1 MAEKGAANAKMS
13 VAKILHQSV
22 MGGCYV
28 GFGGLL
34 SLSIAGSLARAVDGN
49 PGLGK
54 LVFAALFPVNLLLI
68 LMSGGQLFTGNSASV
83 PAALCEGLV
92 SKGELVKS
100 WVVSYLGNICG
111 CGLFALAASYTGLL
125 TGGTAELAAA
135 TAVKK
140 CAGRFGPTLV
150 KAVMCNWLVC
160 MAVFLAGAANDLGG
174 KMVGIWFPISTFVA
188 IGFEH
193 SVANL
198 FLLPL
203 GCLAGADV
211 SLSEIVFKNL
221 LPVTIGNATFANT
234 SAAGDSWQAAHVQLS
249 SSWQR
254 AQRRSRER
262 SDARGRSRRVRP
274 AAVRWRNSE
283 DRRWRGRRWAEA
295 A

>member
-1 MAEKGAANAKMS
+1 MLSLRGGGPITYVATVKSPKDAYDGMAEKGAANAKMS
-13 VAKILHQSV
+13 VAKILHQSI

-34 SLSIAGSLARAVDGN
+34 SLSIAGQLGRAVEGN

-54 LVFAALFPVNLLLI
+54 FVFAALFPVNLLLI

-83 PAALCEGLV
+83 PAALCEGLCDFHD
-92 SKGELVKS
+92 LVKS
-100 WVVSYLGNICG
+100 WGVSYFGNIIG
-111 CGLFALAASYTGLL
+111 CTLFAIATKYTGLL

-140 CAGRFGPTLV
+140 CSGAFGPTLV
-150 KAVMCNWLVC
+150 KAIMCNWLVC

-198 FLLPL
+198 FILPTGLL
-203 GCLAGADV
+203 ANADV
-211 SLSEIVFKNL
+211 SLADVIFKNL
-221 LPVTIGNATFANT
+221 VPVTIGNAI
-234 SAAGDSWQAAHVQLS
+234 AGALIVGAGYSYAFGKLGQ
-249 SSWQR
+249 
-254 AQRRSRER
+254 
-262 SDARGRSRRVRP
+262 
-274 AAVRWRNSE
+274 
-283 DRRWRGRRWAEA
+283 
-295 A
+295 

>member
-111 CGLFALAASYTGLL
+111 CGLFALAAAYTGLL

-221 LPVTIGNATFANT
+221 LPVTIGNAIAGAFTHP
-234 SAAGDSWQAAHVQLS
+234 SAPIYPAPPLL
-249 SSWQR
+249 R
-254 AQRRSRER
+254 AL
-262 SDARGRSRRVRP
+262 
-274 AAVRWRNSE
+274 
-283 DRRWRGRRWAEA
+283 
-295 A
+295 